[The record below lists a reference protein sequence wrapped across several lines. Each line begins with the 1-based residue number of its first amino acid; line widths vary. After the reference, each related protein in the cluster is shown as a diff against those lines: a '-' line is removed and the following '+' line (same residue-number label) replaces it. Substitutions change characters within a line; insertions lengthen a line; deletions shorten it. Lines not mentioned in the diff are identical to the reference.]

1 MLNTQGDISWDNR
14 ERAAQMHYICGI
26 QLDCEPDDNTIKEVA
41 WTKDVQIIGK
51 QQLHHMDHRVLAKT
65 FMVWVWF
72 NVPDLAELPDKFLCM
87 LRNIEMCGVFAQPMY
102 DTTLSQPH
110 LKINK

>member
-1 MLNTQGDISWDNR
+1 MKGLDIICGKCWVSGINGIYHTNHKTNEMLNTQGDISWDNR

-65 FMVWVWF
+65 FMV
-72 NVPDLAELPDKFLCM
+72 
-87 LRNIEMCGVFAQPMY
+87 
-102 DTTLSQPH
+102 
-110 LKINK
+110 